1 MLYMPE
7 FRKSKS
13 KGKKYAVTYNG
24 KTINF
29 GSSSNSQFK
38 DKTGLGLYSYLDNND
53 IKKRKAFRARFSKI
67 KNKDG
72 QLVCKLKSSPTYWSW
87 HYLW

>member
-1 MLYMPE
+1 MPV
-7 FRKSKS
+7 FTKSRV
-13 KGKKYAVTYNG
+13 KGKKYSVIYNN

-29 GSSSNSQFK
+29 GSTENSQYK
-38 DKTGLGLYSYLDNND
+38 DSTGLGLYRHLDNND

-72 QLVCKLKSSPTYWSW
+72 QLVYKLKSSPTYWSW
-87 HYLW
+87 HYMW

>member
-1 MLYMPE
+1 MPIE
-7 FRKSKS
+7 FSKS
-13 KGKKYAVTYNG
+13 KVKNKKYAVKYNG

-29 GSSSNSQFK
+29 GSTINSQFK
-38 DKTGLGLYSYLDNND
+38 DTTGLGLYSYLDNND

-67 KNKDG
+67 KNKEG
-72 QLVCKLKSSPTYWSW
+72 QLVYKLKTSPTYWSW